1 MRNVK
6 SAYSPSLNNLREL
19 LRTDERG
26 AACCESDQTFG
37 KPVAAVGHTV
47 ASPHHAF
54 LAGMRYACAF
64 LLMAALLY
72 VQTAGAGTLVVIV
85 NLTSGIDQL
94 TRSQVIDIFLGRY
107 RKLPSGAVAIPIDL
121 RIDTPERKQFYLL
134 LVGKDPPQ
142 MSSYWARL
150 VFSGQAAPP
159 FPVPDARTALDL
171 VATNP
176 NAIAYVERATVDNRV
191 RMVLELKP

>member
-1 MRNVK
+1 
-6 SAYSPSLNNLREL
+6 
-19 LRTDERG
+19 
-26 AACCESDQTFG
+26 
-37 KPVAAVGHTV
+37 
-47 ASPHHAF
+47 
-54 LAGMRYACAF
+54 MRYAFAF
-64 LLMAALLY
+64 LLMAALLDMR
-72 VQTAGAGTLVVIV
+72 TAGAGNLVVIV
-85 NLTSGIDQL
+85 NPSSGIDQL

-107 RKLPSGAVAIPIDL
+107 RKLPSGAVAMPIDL
-121 RIDTPERKQFYLL
+121 RIDTPERKLFYLL
-134 LVGKDPPQ
+134 LVGKDLPQ

-159 FPVPDARTALDL
+159 YPVPDARTAVDL